1 MEAQSPLLLLSKLR
15 LFLPSF
21 LSSFLSRTAKLLS
34 YRSRKQGFSL
44 YKSHADVS
52 THALHG
58 SFNKTGSAVGIST
71 AKGTAMATVTING
84 RESRSFV
91 RWCARK
97 GNRDKI
103 PLRQPARLSASIK
116 KQPSARPISLSRQAP
131 TARSRGVARG
141 APTNEREVAAH
152 VRCQGGALQAP
163 GKAWGSGVSVEPVE
177 WGVIAASR

>member
-1 MEAQSPLLLLSKLR
+1 MEAQSPLLPLSSSAS
-15 LFLPSF
+15 SF
-21 LSSFLSRTAKLLS
+21 LSSFLSCTAKLLDH
-34 YRSRKQGFSL
+34 RGRKQGFSL

-58 SFNKTGSAVGIST
+58 LLDETDSDIGIS
-71 AKGTAMATVTING
+71 NG
-84 RESRSFV
+84 QGNGHGNGNGDYQRKRESFV

-116 KQPSARPISLSRQAP
+116 KQPSDRPISLSRQAP
-131 TARSRGVARG
+131 AARSRGVARG